1 SSRSP
6 NAVGPAAMLYEVTP
20 VTRPPPRVVPLP
32 IMVDPMEGEALISW
46 CHRLAARLG
55 LRLHQTARMLGVDT
69 SDPAW
74 WHRPG
79 PEVLLAISRRTGVG
93 MKRLRAMTFLDW
105 KGLSSQRNPGH
116 IVGRWS
122 RDLVR
127 PRADCS
133 PHCVAC
139 PQCLVDDR
147 EPWVRLDWL
156 TGWASLCPVHGTVLI
171 ERCRKCHAP
180 LRMPT
185 LEVNYTP
192 TLGTCHKCGARHC
205 DAPLTIAHPPVL
217 ELQEKMLR
225 AMREGKARFPGLRT
239 CAWSTMVALVAQISW
254 TLWQSRDG
262 RRRLVLF
269 VRIAQELGLPPTQSG
284 SGSRAYELM
293 LILVWMLRK
302 PSERWSVI
310 LGVKPDTEQ
319 ASEVVM
325 RLPMRQRTRLLN
337 ILSVDATVRR
347 QAYMRTLSDPLCQ
360 TDCYPDSDTLQ
371 RHGAVATS
379 EPIYR
384 KLLAIARCRE
394 GASVEAI
401 VDESNHRRHRVDRWW
416 HKYRPE
422 TEHKAIAES
431 ASPSR
436 NPLAKV

>member
-1 SSRSP
+1 
-6 NAVGPAAMLYEVTP
+6 MLYDVTP

-32 IMVDPMEGEALISW
+32 IMVDPIKGEALISW
-46 CHRLAARLG
+46 CHRLAAHLG
-55 LRLHQTARMLGVDT
+55 LRPRQTARMLGVDT
-69 SDPAW
+69 SDPVW

-79 PEVLLAISRRTGVG
+79 LEVLLTIARRTGVR

-133 PHCVAC
+133 PVYVAC
-139 PQCLVDDR
+139 PQCLADDR

-171 ERCRKCHAP
+171 EQCRKCHAL

-192 TLGTCHKCGARHC
+192 TLGACRKCGARHC
-205 DAPLTIAHPPVL
+205 DAPSTIAHPPVL
-217 ELQEKMLR
+217 ELQKKMLR
-225 AMREGKARFPGLRT
+225 AMWEGKARFPGLQT

-254 TLWQSRDG
+254 TLWQSRHG

-269 VRIAQELGLPPTQSG
+269 VRIAQELSLPPTQPG

-293 LILVWMLRK
+293 LVLVWLLQK

-310 LGVKPDTEQ
+310 LGMTTVSEPPL
-319 ASEVVM
+319 EVVM
-325 RLPMRQRTRLLN
+325 GLPMRQRARLLN
-337 ILSVDATVRR
+337 VFSIDAIVRKE
-347 QAYMRTLSDPLCQ
+347 AYMQMLSDALGQ
-360 TDCYPDSDTLQ
+360 KDCYPDSDTLQ

-384 KLLAIARCRE
+384 RLLAIARCRE
-394 GASVEAI
+394 GASVEEI
-401 VDESNHRRHRVDRWW
+401 VHETSQGRNRVYRWW
-416 HKYRPE
+416 QKYRPE
-422 TEHKAIAES
+422 GEDAPA
-431 ASPSR
+431 AL
-436 NPLAKV
+436 NDAWVACA